1 MAAYICFLRGVNVG
15 GKGKV
20 PMAELKALLEELG
33 FENVKTVLQ
42 SGNVVFTTRKGTAAS
57 LTRKVEA
64 AIEKTFKYRSDV
76 HLLTP
81 AALRAIVDGNPYPKE
96 AKDDPSHLVVM
107 VVSKAPDKTAMDKL
121 KALAKPGEKFTVT
134 PQAVYLHYAHTIAD
148 SKMVGAAMDRAL
160 GVRGTGRNWNTVNK
174 LLDLAEAL

>member
-42 SGNVVFTTRKGTAAS
+42 SGNVVFTTKGGSVTALA
-57 LTRKVEA
+57 KKIEA
-64 AIEKTFKYRSDV
+64 AIEKSFKYQSDA

-81 AALRAIVDGNPYPKE
+81 AVLRKIVDDNPYAKE
-96 AKDDPSHLVVM
+96 AKADPSHLVVM
-107 VVSKAPDKTAMDKL
+107 VVSEAPDKTANEKL
-121 KALAKPGEKFTVT
+121 ATLAKPGEKFTLT
-134 PQAVYLHYAHTIAD
+134 SRAVYLYHAYGIAD
-148 SKMVGAAMDRAL
+148 SKMIGGALDRAL
-160 GVRGTGRNWNTVNK
+160 GVRGTGRNWNTINK
-174 LLDLAEAL
+174 LLELAEAL